1 MKTINMIVFEEKLKT
16 IVFQFFLRMQ
26 TVEERLLKE
35 HEINT
40 QNTYE
45 SNS

>member
-1 MKTINMIVFEEKLKT
+1 MINQLYEKELKSLLL
-16 IVFQFFLRMQ
+16 QFFLRMQ

-35 HEINT
+35 NEINT